1 MQITPLKHYKQIQP
15 KEHETLASLHFQKF
29 TVREIALT
37 LRRAPSTITRELSRN
52 SSDGVYASKSAEVCS
67 AQRRI
72 QARPVPKL
80 HNESILFGIVHHLL
94 CLK

>member
-1 MQITPLKHYKQIQP
+1 MQISPLNDYKHIQP
-15 KEHETLASLHFQKF
+15 EERVTLASLHFQKF
-29 TVREIALT
+29 TVREIART
-37 LRRAPSTITRELSRN
+37 LGRAPSPITLELSRN
-52 SSDGVYASKSAEVCS
+52 SCDGVYASKSAEVCS

-72 QARPVPKL
+72 QARLVPKL